1 MNEEEIKN
9 VIKSKDIIIGY
20 RKAIKFMKSDKPK
33 MVIIANNI
41 PEKMKKEI
49 ETHVKIFNLD
59 MRVFDGDSKKL
70 GIICGKPYPVT
81 TIIVKE

>member
-9 VIKSKDIIIGY
+9 AIKSKDIIIGY
-20 RKAIKFMKSDKPK
+20 RKAIKFIKTDKPK
-33 MVIIANNI
+33 MIIIANNM

-49 ETHVKIFNLD
+49 EIHAKIFNLD
-59 MRVFDGDSKKL
+59 MKVFDGDSKKL

-81 TIIVKE
+81 TIVLKE